1 MEKSCK
7 KCALEA
13 SQDPSVYNPKQALHA
28 SNYIIFLTGICLPQG
43 LLWTNID

>member
-13 SQDPSVYNPKQALHA
+13 SQDPLVYNPKQALHA
-28 SNYIIFLTGICLPQG
+28 SNYIHYFFNWYLSASRLTLDQY
-43 LLWTNID
+43 